1 MGNTILRV
9 GLIGL
14 GSMGSNHRRVIST
27 LEQANLVGIYDPLY
41 KIDDKTDIKISSNL
55 QELMEL
61 ELDYCVVATPTNTH
75 LEISTELIKNEIPV
89 LIEKPLSLDYESS
102 KQILILAKRFKV
114 KGGVGH
120 IERFNPA
127 IVEAKRRIKN
137 GEIGK
142 IHQITT
148 VRQGPRPMRI
158 TDTGV
163 IKDLATHDIDLVSF
177 LTNET
182 YRSVSARTLRVNG
195 SEHEDM
201 VLAAC
206 ELTNNIIIS
215 HKVNWLNPFKERKIS
230 ILAEGGSFE
239 IDLLKSELTHF
250 RVTSANVE
258 HRDLQQ
264 VLGASQG
271 EVITYAYPKV
281 EPLVTEHESFCRFIL
296 GGESTIAT
304 LDDGARTVRIADI
317 LESNA
322 NTGMAFEVPDLDL
335 E

>member
-1 MGNTILRV
+1 M
-9 GLIGL
+9 
-14 GSMGSNHRRVIST
+14 
-27 LEQANLVGIYDPLY
+27 
-41 KIDDKTDIKISSNL
+41 
-55 QELMEL
+55 
-61 ELDYCVVATPTNTH
+61 
-75 LEISTELIKNEIPV
+75 IKNEIPV

>member
-1 MGNTILRV
+1 MGKSILRV
-9 GLIGL
+9 GLVGL
-14 GSMGSNHRRVIST
+14 GAMGSNHKRVISN
-27 LEQANLVGIYDPLY
+27 LKQLSLVGVYDPFC
-41 KIDDKTDIKISSNL
+41 KDNEKTNIQNCHNL
-55 QELMEL
+55 KELMSL
-61 ELDYCVVATPTNTH
+61 GLDYCVVATPTNTH
-75 LEISTELIKNEIPV
+75 QEIATELIKNQIPP

-102 KQILILAKRFKV
+102 KQILNLAKVNGV

-127 IVEAKRRIKN
+127 VIEAKRRIRN
-137 GEIGK
+137 GELGK
-142 IHQITT
+142 LHQITT
-148 VRQGPRPMRI
+148 VRQGPRPIRI

-163 IKDLATHDIDLVSF
+163 IKDLATHDIDLVAF
-177 LTNET
+177 ITEET
-182 YRSVSARTLRVNG
+182 YRNVSARTLRVNG

-201 VLAAC
+201 MLAVC
-206 ELTNNIIIS
+206 ELSNSVIVN

-230 ILAEGGSFE
+230 ILGEGGSFE

-258 HRDLQQ
+258 HKDLQQ
-264 VLGASQG
+264 VLGAAQG

-281 EPLVTEHESFCRFIL
+281 EPLVSEHESFYRFIL

-304 LDDGARTVRIADI
+304 LDDGAQTVRIADI
-317 LESNA
+317 LESGA
-322 NTGMAFEVPDLDL
+322 NKAMSLDIPTLDL

>member
-1 MGNTILRV
+1 MDNRILRV
-9 GLIGL
+9 GLVGL
-14 GSMGSNHRRVIST
+14 GSMGNNHRRVIST
-27 LEQANLVGIYDPLY
+27 LKQAYLVGVHDPFY
-41 KIDDKTDIKISSNL
+41 NVDDKTDVEFCKSL
-55 QELMEL
+55 QELMAL

-75 LEISTELIKNEIPV
+75 LEIATELIKNQIPI

-102 KQILILAKRFKV
+102 KQILSLAKMYGV

-142 IHQITT
+142 LHQITT
-148 VRQGPRPMRI
+148 VRQGPRPIRI

-177 LTNET
+177 LTGET
-182 YRSVSARTLRVNG
+182 YRNVSARTLRMNG

-201 VLAAC
+201 MLATC
-206 ELTNNIIIS
+206 ELTNNVIVS

-239 IDLLKSELTHF
+239 IDLLKAELTHF
-250 RVTSANVE
+250 RVTSAIVE
-258 HRDLQQ
+258 HKDLQQ

-281 EPLVTEHESFCRFIL
+281 EPLVTEHESFCHYIL
-296 GGESTIAT
+296 GGVSTIAT
-304 LDDGARTVRIADI
+304 LSDGARTVRIADI
-317 LESNA
+317 LESRSNK
-322 NTGMAFEVPDLDL
+322 GMSFEVPDLDL
-335 E
+335 D

>member
-1 MGNTILRV
+1 MSNEILKV

-27 LEQANLVGIYDPLY
+27 LAQANLVGIYDPLY
-41 KIDDKTDIKISSNL
+41 NLGKKTDDNL
-55 QELMEL
+55 CRDIEELINL
-61 ELDYCVVATPTNTH
+61 GLDYCVVATPTNTH
-75 LEISTELIKNEIPV
+75 LEIATELIKNQIPV

-102 KQILILAKRFKV
+102 RKIHNLAHRNNV

-127 IVEAKRRIKN
+127 IIEAKRRIKN

-148 VRQGPRPMRI
+148 VRQGPRPIRI

-163 IKDLATHDIDLVSF
+163 VKDLGTHDIDLVSF
-177 LTNET
+177 LTGESYKN
-182 YRSVSARTLRVNG
+182 VSARTLRING

-201 VLAAC
+201 LLAAC
-206 ELTNNIIIS
+206 ELTNYVIVS
-215 HKVNWLNPFKERKIS
+215 HKVNWMNPFKERKVS

-239 IDLLKSELTHF
+239 IDLLKSQLTHF
-250 RVTSANVE
+250 KVTSANVE
-258 HRDLQQ
+258 HKDLQQ

-271 EVITYAYPKV
+271 EVITYAYPKA
-281 EPLVTEHESFCRFIL
+281 EPLVTEHESFCQFIL

-304 LDDGARTVRIADI
+304 LEDGARTVRIADI

-322 NTGMAFEVPDLDL
+322 NTGMAFEVLDLDL